1 MAKIDV
7 TQIEGYDTMT
17 AEQKIAA
24 LEGFDISL
32 DTSGYVKKGL
42 YDNVATEVSN
52 LKKKIKEAQSGA
64 TTSDE
69 KVKELEKRLK
79 IMDLEKQYVATG
91 YTPEDA
97 SKAASAFY
105 DGDTE
110 TMFSLQKQYT
120 ENARK
125 NAAAEAMKNTPA
137 PDSKANNSQI
147 SNFDKEYADALA
159 RGDTALASSLI
170 SRHFDEQ
177 HQNT

>member
-7 TQIEGYDTMT
+7 TKIEGYDAMT

-24 LEGFDISL
+24 LEGYDISI
-32 DTSGYVKKGL
+32 DKSGYVKKEL
-42 YDNVATEVSN
+42 YDTLA
-52 LKKKIKEAQSGA
+52 KI
-64 TTSDE
+64 
-69 KVKELEKRLK
+69 KELEKKIK

-97 SKAASAFY
+97 SKAAGAFY
-105 DGDTE
+105 EGDTA
-110 TMFSLQKQYT
+110 TMFSLQQQYT

-125 NAAAEAMKNTPA
+125 AAAAEAMKSTPS

>member
-7 TQIEGYDTMT
+7 TKIEGYETMT

-24 LEGFDISL
+24 LEGFDISF
-32 DTSGYVKKGL
+32 DKAGYVKKEL
-42 YDNVATEVSN
+42 YDKAANEAATF
-52 LKKKIKEAQSGA
+52 KKKVREAEDGA
-64 TTSDE
+64 TSSDE
-69 KVKELEKRLK
+69 KIKELEKRLK

-97 SKAASAFY
+97 SKAATAFY
-105 DGDTE
+105 DGDTT
-110 TMFSLQKQYT
+110 TMFTLQQQYT

-125 NAAAEAMKNTPA
+125 NAAAEAMKKTPS

>member
-7 TQIEGYDTMT
+7 TKIEGYDAMT

-24 LEGFDISL
+24 LEGYDISI
-32 DTSGYVKKGL
+32 DKSGYVKKEL
-42 YDNVATEVSN
+42 YDTLASEVAG
-52 LKKKIKEAQSGA
+52 LKKKAKEAQTGA
-64 TTSDE
+64 TNSDE
-69 KVKELEKRLK
+69 KIKELEKKIK

-97 SKAASAFY
+97 SKAAGAFY
-105 DGDTE
+105 EGDTA
-110 TMFSLQKQYT
+110 TMFSLQQQYT

-125 NAAAEAMKNTPA
+125 AAAAEAMKSTPS